1 MVVIPYVEN
10 ISKAVARIIRKHNV
24 PEAMKPYKTL
34 KECYKLTGITE
45 IKWHQTLYQ
54 WHYQKAV
61 LQVATPTTDLHT
73 ARSLT
78 VVVSANAPVAS
89 ICTHTQQFTIC
100 DLWRHCNLIVS
111 VFLWQLHFSTVS
123 LICLYTRRY
132 KRHVSRRDRD
142 TSADNA
148 DMSADET
155 ETCQP
160 TMQTYRPMRQTC
172 PPTRQRHVRRR
183 DGDMSTDNAD
193 MSADETD
200 MSADETETCQPT
212 MQTCPPTRQ
221 KHVNDNAD
229 MSADETETCPPTR
242 QRHVNW
248 QCRHVRR
255 RDGDMS
261 TDNADM
267 SANETDMSADE
278 TETCQPTMQTCRL
291 ARQTRWHLQCVSWR
305 WDYVS
310 TPVETEVFPSQSLAG
325 ASPSHTEPVDI
336 SSLCSVQVTLIKLWA
351 LLIASSPSTVK
362 TQLRYSSPS
371 CRQIN
376 NLTAIRENKMT
387 AGDVWVWVWLTVFI
401 SFASV
406 SSAALTLASHNRQS
420 TIFSQFIH
428 NFLAKFSS
436 TATTTAADSTIQN
449 VLWCQTTFGSG
460 QPSQMCWKI
469 VPKCVKQMKI
479 C

>member
-1 MVVIPYVEN
+1 
-10 ISKAVARIIRKHNV
+10 
-24 PEAMKPYKTL
+24 MKPYKTL

-160 TMQTYRPMRQTC
+160 TMQTYRPMRRTC

-200 MSADETETCQPT
+200 MSADKTETCQPT

-221 KHVNDNAD
+221 
-229 MSADETETCPPTR
+229 
-242 QRHVNW
+242 RHVN
-248 QCRHVRR
+248 
-255 RDGDMS
+255 
-261 TDNADM
+261 DNADM

-278 TETCQPTMQTCRL
+278 TETCKPTMQTCRL

-376 NLTAIRENKMT
+376 NLTARYKREQNDCRWCLSLSLTDSVYLICFSIISSFNTSKSQQTVYNIFTVHTQLSCQVLFNSNNNCSWQYNTKCLIVSDNFWVRSTQPNVLENCSKMCK
-387 AGDVWVWVWLTVFI
+387 ADEDLLKSRSWYWPFLPAS
-401 SFASV
+401 SFLFLV
-406 SSAALTLASHNRQS
+406 S
-420 TIFSQFIH
+420 
-428 NFLAKFSS
+428 KPSS
-436 TATTTAADSTIQN
+436 TAEYLSSVLPRACGPAAPSTGIH
-449 VLWCQTTFGSG
+449 TH
-460 QPSQMCWKI
+460 
-469 VPKCVKQMKI
+469 
-479 C
+479 